1 MAYLHTEDARRRRTE
16 AVLVGLLHQCWRLG
30 RRVRLGE
37 VPLVGTVD
45 LFVLL
50 VQDMLA
56 YVSTV
61 GAKVAVDARRA
72 VVCSVTRRLDAAE
85 RATVVALVKGDH

>member
-45 LFVLL
+45 LQGEF
-50 VQDMLA
+50 
-56 YVSTV
+56 T
-61 GAKVAVDARRA
+61 KVRSGTA
-72 VVCSVTRRLDAAE
+72 
-85 RATVVALVKGDH
+85 G